1 MLYLYVRMN
10 RLLIRNI
17 FALLLYT
24 GFFTVQ
30 LGANF
35 LIQEN
40 IKFRNDFN
48 CLKKVD
54 HSQKTA
60 PALFKSNK
68 NFSKHKKSNMSRRFI
83 PEDIKQYLDNN
94 NTDHF
99 VYEATISKAG
109 LKNRL
114 LSLSIYQLE
123 DRGPPVCA

>member
-1 MLYLYVRMN
+1 MN
-10 RLLIRNI
+10 RLLLRNI
-17 FALLLYT
+17 FAILLYS

-48 CLKKVD
+48 CLKKENLT
-54 HSQKTA
+54 QKL
-60 PALFKSNK
+60 PSPLFKTDK
-68 NFSKHKKSNMSRRFI
+68 NFSKHKKSNMSRRFMPI
-83 PEDIKQYLDNN
+83 YIKYFTYNN
-94 NTDHF
+94 NFDHF

-109 LKNRL
+109 IKNRL
-114 LSLSIYQLE
+114 LSLSFYQLE